1 MSATLAVQC
10 VVEDALTPAE
20 VDALLAELQAATE
33 LDTSMGKEGELMVH
47 QSAEDGTVRRW
58 PFPYH
63 FGPAFTALID
73 NPRITPLMH
82 GRLGADVKLDHEYVQ
97 TLKPHPDG
105 SGIAVARGGIHGGPA
120 NHATKITGSGRG
132 ELMTVVYELLDVA
145 PEDGGFG
152 AVTVRTTPHL
162 PRCFCDG
169 LSLPDC
175 FWCCMLGL
183 APHAVRAADLSPR
196 RPGHA
201 DVPRHGDARL
211 GQEGVRDRLHRVHD
225 AHDLQVAQLF
235 LRVCRKLQT

>member
-1 MSATLAVQC
+1 MDELLAQERECIEVKAKELAELHERLAKLKEINGEVQRRRAASAHKRREAR
-10 VVEDALTPAE
+10 

-73 NPRITPLMH
+73 NPRNTPLMH

-97 TLKPHPDG
+97 TLRPHPAG
-105 SGIAVARGGIHGGPA
+105 SGIAVARGGIPGGPA

-162 PRCFCDG
+162 PRCFC
-169 LSLPDC
+169 
-175 FWCCMLGL
+175 
-183 APHAVRAADLSPR
+183 A
-196 RPGHA
+196 
-201 DVPRHGDARL
+201 
-211 GQEGVRDRLHRVHD
+211 
-225 AHDLQVAQLF
+225 
-235 LRVCRKLQT
+235 RVCI

>member
-1 MSATLAVQC
+1 MSATLAAQC
-10 VVEDALTPAE
+10 VVEDALAPAE

-162 PRCFCDG
+162 PRCFCAG
-169 LSLPDC
+169 LSLHLMRTNAP
-175 FWCCMLGL
+175 GL
-183 APHAVRAADLSPR
+183 PPHAVRAADLSPR

-211 GQEGVRDRLHRVHD
+211 GQERVRDRLHRVHD
-225 AHDLQVAQLF
+225 AHHL
-235 LRVCRKLQT
+235 